1 MRLEGEDV
9 MTDVRLTKEEFVIDA
24 IKKLR
29 DTKKSMGIH
38 VRFSGFNQAFK
49 TYFSEDARATTDQM
63 KAEGKLIVQPR
74 RGGPMIYLPGE
85 APQMENTGESALAK
99 MGLEA

>member
-1 MRLEGEDV
+1 
-9 MTDVRLTKEEFVIDA
+9 MTPETKLTKEQFVVEA

-29 DTKKSMGIH
+29 DTSKSAGIH

-49 TYFSEDARATTDQM
+49 AYFGEDARATTEQM
-63 KAEGKLIVQPR
+63 KVEGKLIVQPR

-85 APQMENTGESALAK
+85 APVLENTGESALSK